1 MGEIRQQTIHG
12 MKWTAIEKFSIQGVN
27 FILGII
33 VARLLTPAD
42 YGLIGMLGIFFAIS
56 QTLIDSG
63 FSNALI
69 RKLDCTEKDYCT
81 VFYFN
86 IVISL
91 LCAAALFF
99 GSPLIAKFFNQP
111 VLAQITRVYCVNL
124 FLGSLCGV
132 QYAKLT
138 KDINF
143 KSQAQVNF
151 ISAISSGLIGLLL
164 AWLGYG
170 VWALVWQS
178 IIANIVRTVSMFAI
192 VKWWPRYFFSK
203 ASFRELF
210 GYGSKLMASGLLH
223 TLYSELTT
231 IFIGKFYTPQAL
243 GNYSRGT
250 ALASMPAGIFGGIVQ
265 RVTFPIFSRI
275 QNDDD
280 KLIAVYR
287 KYVVLTSMFIFF
299 ATILLASF
307 ARPIIMILLGE
318 KWSGAIVF
326 LQIYCFAI
334 IFDPICYLNL
344 NLLQIKG
351 RSDLFLRLEIIK
363 KLISFV
369 ILCLAVPFGVIAIC
383 VSKIIYTQ
391 IAVIINTYYTGKL
404 FGLGYMK
411 QMRDFMPYLLIS
423 LLSCVPAL
431 FLTLL
436 CPWNIATIII
446 GSVISFGLYLY
457 ILYLKKDTYYKEF
470 VSPYVSIVYNKI
482 YILLFSKKCKRE

>member
-1 MGEIRQQTIHG
+1 MGEIRQQTVHG

-91 LCAAALFF
+91 FCAAALFL

-151 ISAISSGLIGLLL
+151 ISAIASGLVGLLL

-178 IIANIVRTVSMFAI
+178 IIANVVRTVSMFVI

-223 TLYSELTT
+223 TVYTQLTT
-231 IFIGKFYTPQAL
+231 ILIGRFYTSASL
-243 GNYSRGT
+243 GNYTRGCSI
-250 ALASMPAGIFGGIVQ
+250 ANLPANTLSGIMQ
-265 RVTFPIFSRI
+265 RVTFPIFARI
-275 QNDDD
+275 QNDDAQ
-280 KLIAVYR
+280 LICVYR
-287 KYVVLTSMFIFF
+287 KYMQLSGLVLCFLCV
-299 ATILLASF
+299 LLAF
-307 ARPIIMILLGE
+307 LAKPLVIALLTD
-318 KWSGAIVF
+318 KWVG
-326 LQIYCFAI
+326 AI
-334 IFDPICYLNL
+334 IFLQLFCFAVMFDPLCSLNL

-351 RSDLFLRLEIIK
+351 RSDLFLKLEIIK
-363 KLISFV
+363 KIISV
-369 ILCLAVPFGVIAIC
+369 AMLLLAVPFGVVAIC
-383 VSKIIYTQ
+383 VMKVTYAQ
-391 IAVIINTYYTGKL
+391 VAVAINTYYTGKL
-404 FGLGYMK
+404 FGIGYMRQLK
-411 QMRDFMPYLLIS
+411 DFLPYMGYSIVSCLPCMLLNMFCFNNWLTLTLGSIVS
-423 LLSCVPAL
+423 ILIYIKILLLSKDEVFKEIVWPSIEMYASRL
-431 FLTLL
+431 RF
-436 CPWNIATIII
+436 
-446 GSVISFGLYLY
+446 V
-457 ILYLKKDTYYKEF
+457 KK
-470 VSPYVSIVYNKI
+470 
-482 YILLFSKKCKRE
+482 